1 PISAIGLRMVAA
13 ANLVEVAALVGDT
26 GISTVGTPSLLISIW
41 KTGELVSVYPAD
53 GRTESITNRGVLIE
67 RSPSTHFNVQVLHN
81 AAPIC
86 HLIPDESIEIIC
98 AVLVRL
104 YVELRVTRAH
114 LRRSERLVETG
125 IELVHDRF
133 RRAVADKDAVPVQ
146 RLKTWK
152 RIGNR
157 RNIRQPGE

>member
-1 PISAIGLRMVAA
+1 M
-13 ANLVEVAALVGDT
+13 
-26 GISTVGTPSLLISIW
+26 
-41 KTGELVSVYPAD
+41 
-53 GRTESITNRGVLIE
+53 RGVLSE
-67 RSPSTHFNVQVLHN
+67 KSPSTHFNVQVLHN

-86 HLIPDESIEIIC
+86 HLISDESIEIVC

-133 RRAVADKDAVPVQ
+133 RSAVADKDAVPVQ

-152 RIGNR
+152 TPVPAGVATWIARRWRAQRAARRQRSKPGSAVRPLNR
-157 RNIRQPGE
+157 PTTFVVSCQP